1 MCSLS
6 SVVYSQL
13 LVYKLDS
20 LMHMFLN
27 VINCA
32 RMPFI
37 AQECYQLYKNAIN
50 CARIPEQASQTS
62 VCTVD
67 CTGHTICPPH
77 HAPAGPAESVIEEC
91 WLPCTAG
98 NRSNKDTKLT
108 LHWYHVESVAN
119 GTMLIHMYISGTFAT
134 TSDLSMWNWL
144 VMQTCTASRTH
155 LAQYGATG
163 NTATMRCLDSVLG
176 SEFSSS
182 SHSAQ
187 QKHMKHSKVPC
198 G

>member
-1 MCSLS
+1 MYNVAIVCIGCASEWFCCIYIRIQDTWDVYPCIICILICVQICSLS

-37 AQECYQLYKNAIN
+37 AQECYQLCKNAIN

-67 CTGHTICPPH
+67 CTRHTICPPY

-91 WLPCTAG
+91 WLPRTAG
-98 NRSNKDTKLT
+98 NRSNKDTRLT
-108 LHWYHVESVAN
+108 LHWYHVESLVI
-119 GTMLIHMYISGTFAT
+119 GTMLIHMCISGTFAT
-134 TSDLSMWNWL
+134 ASDLSMWNWL
-144 VMQTCTASRTH
+144 VIQTCTASRIL
-155 LAQYGATG
+155 LA
-163 NTATMRCLDSVLG
+163 
-176 SEFSSS
+176 
-182 SHSAQ
+182 
-187 QKHMKHSKVPC
+187 
-198 G
+198 